1 MSGSPS
7 AEIVRGKLIMRFSDS
22 VVPLPE
28 PGIRS
33 DFAVGKSEAG
43 LEAGA
48 RIRPPIERLAWRR

>member
-1 MSGSPS
+1 
-7 AEIVRGKLIMRFSDS
+7 MRFSDS
-22 VVPLPE
+22 VVPLPG

-48 RIRPPIERLAWRR
+48 RIGPPIERLAWKR